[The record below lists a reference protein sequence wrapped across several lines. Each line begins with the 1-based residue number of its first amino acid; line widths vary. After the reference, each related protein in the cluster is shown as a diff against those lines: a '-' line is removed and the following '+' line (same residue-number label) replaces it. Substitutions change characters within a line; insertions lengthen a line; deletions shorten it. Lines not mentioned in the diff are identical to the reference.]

1 MNLWAVM
8 SSNSNHLSMSINW
21 LDLFSLSLSLSS
33 FSLYLL
39 SLGTFLPCVVVF
51 IPRIKALKGCV
62 ELFLIY
68 VLITRGI
75 FSCDVTVDEAKTNRI
90 KKKVLSFLL

>member
-1 MNLWAVM
+1 MNSWAVM

-21 LDLFSLSLSLSS
+21 LDLFSLSLSLSLSS

-51 IPRIKALKGCV
+51 IPRIKALKV
-62 ELFLIY
+62 
-68 VLITRGI
+68 V
-75 FSCDVTVDEAKTNRI
+75 
-90 KKKVLSFLL
+90 